1 MKAFKRLNSITEN
14 RQKNFEIDVSL
25 LKKSEEFELFETM
38 KDFKNNTEG
47 NPFDID
53 EDSYDKLSN
62 AINLFLDNIMVNAKE
77 DDLRMNRKTLLAE
90 CKDIVSSFFNFT
102 ILQIDE

>member
-14 RQKNFEIDVSL
+14 RQENLEIDVSL
-25 LKKSEEFELFETM
+25 LKKSEEIKLFETI
-38 KDFKNNTEG
+38 KDFKNNAEG
-47 NPFDID
+47 NPFAID

-62 AINLFLDNIMVNAKE
+62 AINHFLDNIMVNAKE
-77 DDLRMNRKTLLAE
+77 DDLRMNRKVLLAE
-90 CKDIVSSFFNFT
+90 CKDIVSLFFNFS

>member
-14 RQKNFEIDVSL
+14 RQKNGEIDVSL
-25 LKKSEEFELFETM
+25 LKKREEVELFETM

-47 NPFDID
+47 KPFDID

-62 AINLFLDNIMVNAKE
+62 AINHFLDNIMVNAKE
-77 DDLRMNRKTLLAE
+77 DDLRMNRKILLAE